1 MKNNT
6 NPTPGFLPGEVHG
19 LALVQIP
26 EIRIPQVAD
35 KSDGLPGGFH
45 FGPQG
50 FVHVGEFVKRKNRLL
65 DGPTLQGIF
74 HAEIFDPLNA

>member
-6 NPTPGFLPGEVHG
+6 NPTPGFLPREVHG

-45 FGPQG
+45 FGSQG
-50 FVHVGEFVKRKNRLL
+50 LVHIREFVKRKNRLL
-65 DGPTLQGIF
+65 DRPTLQGIR
-74 HAEIFDPLNA
+74 HVEIFDPLNS